1 MDSLDSPFLPVALA
15 REHSV
20 ASDVTLWLARPIKSI
35 SQRLKGKEGR
45 VRGNLM
51 GKRVDFSARTVIS
64 GDPNI
69 SIDELGVP
77 WSIAL
82 NLTYPETV
90 TAHNYQRSELV
101 SSLIAFSIVPWKGS
115 IVQRKTQAACNR
127 SDLWSHLADS
137 RLFQTLPVYST
148 AGFFRQALHTKVAYL
163 RAGCKSW
170 SRTDPTPQ
178 LAKLAPS
185 T

>member
-1 MDSLDSPFLPVALA
+1 MDNTKPGIPVAQQ
-15 REHSV
+15 RGG
-20 ASDVTLWLARPIKSI
+20 RPIKSI

-90 TAHNYQRSELV
+90 TAHNYQR
-101 SSLIAFSIVPWKGS
+101 
-115 IVQRKTQAACNR
+115 
-127 SDLWSHLADS
+127 
-137 RLFQTLPVYST
+137 
-148 AGFFRQALHTKVAYL
+148 
-163 RAGCKSW
+163 
-170 SRTDPTPQ
+170 
-178 LAKLAPS
+178 
-185 T
+185 

>member
-1 MDSLDSPFLPVALA
+1 MSF
-15 REHSV
+15 
-20 ASDVTLWLARPIKSI
+20 RPIKSI

-69 SIDELGVP
+69 AIDELGVP

-90 TAHNYQRSELV
+90 TAHNIEE
-101 SSLIAFSIVPWKGS
+101 
-115 IVQRKTQAACNR
+115 
-127 SDLWSHLADS
+127 
-137 RLFQTLPVYST
+137 
-148 AGFFRQALHTKVAYL
+148 
-163 RAGCKSW
+163 
-170 SRTDPTPQ
+170 
-178 LAKLAPS
+178 
-185 T
+185 

>member
-1 MDSLDSPFLPVALA
+1 MGC
-15 REHSV
+15 
-20 ASDVTLWLARPIKSI
+20 RPIKSI

-82 NLTYPETV
+82 NMTYPETV
-90 TAHNYQRSELV
+90 TPHNKAE
-101 SSLIAFSIVPWKGS
+101 
-115 IVQRKTQAACNR
+115 
-127 SDLWSHLADS
+127 
-137 RLFQTLPVYST
+137 
-148 AGFFRQALHTKVAYL
+148 
-163 RAGCKSW
+163 
-170 SRTDPTPQ
+170 
-178 LAKLAPS
+178 
-185 T
+185 

>member
-1 MDSLDSPFLPVALA
+1 MRRLTAVWTGRRSEDDLTHKLTDIIKANNRLRKQEENGAPQHIIKEYTQLLQFHVTTFMDNTKPGIPVAQQ
-15 REHSV
+15 RGG
-20 ASDVTLWLARPIKSI
+20 RPIKSI

-90 TAHNYQRSELV
+90 TAHNYQRWP
-101 SSLIAFSIVPWKGS
+101 LISG
-115 IVQRKTQAACNR
+115 
-127 SDLWSHLADS
+127 LLM
-137 RLFQTLPVYST
+137 
-148 AGFFRQALHTKVAYL
+148 
-163 RAGCKSW
+163 
-170 SRTDPTPQ
+170 
-178 LAKLAPS
+178 PS
-185 T
+185 VHIS